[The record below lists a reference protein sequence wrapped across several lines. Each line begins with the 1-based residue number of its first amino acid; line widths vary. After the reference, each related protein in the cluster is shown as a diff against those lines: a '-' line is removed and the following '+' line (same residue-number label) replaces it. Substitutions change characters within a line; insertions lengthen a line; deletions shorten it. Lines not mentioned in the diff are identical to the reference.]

1 MRHSLYKNYL
11 QYAVIGMLA
20 VLAVQA
26 SSCREPQFDKTPA
39 ITFKSIEKIANSL
52 GYDDKAKLTI
62 HFQDGD
68 GDIGL
73 DEKDWQ
79 PPFDTAS
86 TYFYNWFID
95 FYEKQNGQFVKID
108 ISNNAR
114 IPRLSSTVPESIE
127 GDLSIELFIN
137 NYFSPY
143 DTVRFEC
150 YIVDRELHH
159 SNIITTPE
167 IIIKKR

>member
-1 MRHSLYKNYL
+1 MM
-11 QYAVIGMLA
+11 VML
-20 VLAVQA
+20 VVQA
-26 SSCREPQFDKTPA
+26 SSCRDPKFDKTPA
-39 ITFKSIEKIANSL
+39 ITFKSMDKIANDL
-52 GYDDKAKLTI
+52 GYDDKATLTI

-73 DEKDWQ
+73 DDNDWQ
-79 PPFDTAS
+79 APFDTAS
-86 TYFYNWFID
+86 PYFYNWFID
-95 FYEKQNGQFVKID
+95 LYEKQNGQFVKIAFN
-108 ISNNAR
+108 NNAR
-114 IPRLSSTVPESIE
+114 IPRLSTTYPESIE
-127 GDLSIELFIN
+127 GDLSLELFIN